1 MILYYDGR
9 SINKLQNGAVSL
21 ILKISKN
28 PKYTYVESLFWN
40 TLWEFANN
48 DDTATSLSDD

>member
-1 MILYYDGR
+1 MMIKSTDLITRAIMILYNDGR
-9 SINKLQNGAVSL
+9 SINKLQNSAVSL

-40 TLWEFANN
+40 TL
-48 DDTATSLSDD
+48 